1 MNPQKRFR
9 ETTYRKRLRVENF
22 TNTIEI
28 SVKNLHSKKIRLSLF
43 TNNYLTTKPM
53 RRKVTLKQIAKE
65 LDVSISTVSK
75 SLRDSPE
82 ISEDTRLKVQA
93 FAKLYNYKPNLIAL
107 SLKNK
112 KTKTI
117 GIIIPEI
124 VHHFFATVISGIEH
138 VANENG
144 YNVIVTLSDESFD
157 KEVINMEMLANGSI
171 DGFIMSLSKETQHKK
186 DFHHITEV
194 INQGMPVVMFDRVT
208 NDILCDKVIID
219 DNLAAYEAVQS
230 LIDNGFKKIALITT
244 VDYVSVGKLRTDGY
258 IKALKTNNIEI
269 NPELIIKIEDID
281 NCEFQIEELVSNK
294 ELDAI
299 FAVNELFAVTAI
311 KAAKKTNMKVPEDI
325 SIIGFTDG
333 IISKYSSPS
342 ITTVSQNG
350 IKMGGKAAKMLIDRL
365 EAEQEDDEH
374 YKTEVIE
381 THLVVRESTPTL

>member
-1 MNPQKRFR
+1 MK
-9 ETTYRKRLRVENF
+9 
-22 TNTIEI
+22 
-28 SVKNLHSKKIRLSLF
+28 
-43 TNNYLTTKPM
+43 
-53 RRKVTLKQIAKE
+53 RKVTLKQIAKE

-82 ISEDTRLKVQA
+82 ISEDTRQKVQA

-138 VANENG
+138 VANKRG

-171 DGFIMSLSKETQHKK
+171 DGFIMSLSKETQLKK

-194 INQGMPVVMFDRVT
+194 INQGMPVVMFDRIT

-219 DNLAAYEAVQS
+219 DNLAAFEAVRD
-230 LIDNGFKKIALITT
+230 LIKKGFKKIALITT
-244 VDYVSVGKLRTDGY
+244 VDYVSVGKLRTEGY
-258 IKALKTNNIEI
+258 RKALRNHEI
-269 NPELIIKIEDID
+269 TVDEGLILKIEDTE
-281 NCEFQIEELVSNK
+281 NCDDQIEALINK
-294 ELDAI
+294 TRPDAI

-311 KAAKKTNMKVPEDI
+311 KAAKKLGLKVPEDI
-325 SIIGFTDG
+325 SVIGFTDG

-350 IKMGGKAAKMLIDRL
+350 IKMGNKAAQMLIERL
-365 EAEQEDDEH
+365 ESEDEEEEH

-381 THLVVRESTPTL
+381 THLVIRESTPTL

>member
-1 MNPQKRFR
+1 
-9 ETTYRKRLRVENF
+9 
-22 TNTIEI
+22 
-28 SVKNLHSKKIRLSLF
+28 
-43 TNNYLTTKPM
+43 M

-82 ISEDTRLKVQA
+82 ISEDTRQKVQA

-138 VANENG
+138 VANEHG

-157 KEVINMEMLANGSI
+157 KEVINMEMLANGTI

-208 NDILCDKVIID
+208 NDVLCDKVIID

-258 IKALKTNNIEI
+258 IKALKTNDIIVDPN
-269 NPELIIKIEDID
+269 LILKIEDID
-281 NCEFQIEELVSNK
+281 LCDFQIEELIKNN
-294 ELDAI
+294 EIDAV

-311 KAAKKTNMKVPEDI
+311 KAAKMVNKNVPEDI
-325 SIIGFTDG
+325 SVIGFTDG

-350 IKMGGKAAKMLIDRL
+350 IKMGGKAAKMLIERL
-365 EAEQEDDEH
+365 ESEEEEEEH
-374 YKTEVIE
+374 FKTEVIE
-381 THLVVRESTPTL
+381 THLVLRESTPTL

>member
-1 MNPQKRFR
+1 
-9 ETTYRKRLRVENF
+9 
-22 TNTIEI
+22 
-28 SVKNLHSKKIRLSLF
+28 
-43 TNNYLTTKPM
+43 M

-82 ISEDTRLKVQA
+82 ISEDTRQKVQA

-138 VANENG
+138 VANEYG

-171 DGFIMSLSKETQHKK
+171 DGFIMSLSKETQYRK

-230 LIDNGFKKIALITT
+230 LIDKGFKKIALITT

-258 IKALKTNNIEI
+258 IKALKTNDIKVDEN
-269 NPELIIKIEDID
+269 LIIRIEDID
-281 NCEFQIEELVSNK
+281 NCSDQIENLISNN
-294 ELDAI
+294 EIDAV

-311 KAAKKTNMKVPEDI
+311 KAAKNIGIKVPEDLA
-325 SIIGFTDG
+325 IIGFTDG

-350 IKMGGKAAKMLIDRL
+350 MKMGGKAAKMLIERL
-365 EAEQEDDEH
+365 ESEEEEEEH

-381 THLVVRESTPTL
+381 THLVIRESTPTL

>member
-1 MNPQKRFR
+1 M
-9 ETTYRKRLRVENF
+9 RK
-22 TNTIEI
+22 
-28 SVKNLHSKKIRLSLF
+28 
-43 TNNYLTTKPM
+43 
-53 RRKVTLKQIAKE
+53 KVTLKQIAKE

-82 ISEDTRLKVQA
+82 ISEDTRQKVQA

-117 GIIIPEI
+117 GVIIPEI

-138 VANENG
+138 VANEHG

-219 DNLAAYEAVQS
+219 DNLAAYEAVQD
-230 LIDNGFKKIALITT
+230 LIDKGFKKIALITT

-258 IKALKTNNIEI
+258 IKALKTNNI
-269 NPELIIKIEDID
+269 PVDPKLILKIEDID
-281 NCEFQIEELVSNK
+281 ICEHQIEELINNN
-294 ELDAI
+294 EIDAV

-311 KAAKKTNMKVPEDI
+311 KAAKKINLKVPEDI
-325 SIIGFTDG
+325 SVIGFTDG

-342 ITTVSQNG
+342 ITT
-350 IKMGGKAAKMLIDRL
+350 
-365 EAEQEDDEH
+365 
-374 YKTEVIE
+374 
-381 THLVVRESTPTL
+381 